1 MPARLVARCL
11 LVLASFMAAAGATA
25 QVPDET
31 LSLAGWKP
39 IHLGGGKTSTHYDIL
54 EQDGV
59 KIVHAV
65 AHDAA
70 SGLAH
75 DDGTPLTGH
84 PWVRWRWK
92 ISGLIE
98 GEDNSVSSK
107 EDAPARLIFL
117 FDGDKSKLSL
127 SDRTY
132 FKLARTISGFEP
144 PYAMLMYVWAAH
156 GEVGSVIRNP
166 HTDRVQMV
174 VVASGAGGVGEW
186 QKLERNLHDDYLR
199 AFGEEPGRLLAY
211 GVMTDTDNTH
221 ADAEAWYGPIDFK
234 AEP

>member
-1 MPARLVARCL
+1 VPVRRLLRYLLAPTLCL
-11 LVLASFMAAAGATA
+11 SVGAAVA
-25 QVPDET
+25 QVPDEA

-39 IHLGGGKTSTHYDIL
+39 ISLGGNKNPTHYEIL
-54 EQDGV
+54 EQDGAAV
-59 KIVHAV
+59 VHAI

-75 DDGTPLTGH
+75 DDGTPLAGH

-92 ISGLIE
+92 VAALVPGA
-98 GEDNSVSSK
+98 DNSVSAK

-117 FDGDKSKLSL
+117 FDGDKSRLSL
-127 SDRTY
+127 ADRTY
-132 FKLARTISGFEP
+132 FRIARTVSGFDP

-156 GEVGSVIRNP
+156 GEVGSVIPNP

-174 VVASGAGGVGEW
+174 VAESGAAGVGEW
-186 QKLERNLHDDYLR
+186 QKLERNLRDDYRR
-199 AFGEEPGRLLAY
+199 AFGEEPGKLLAY